1 MLVEIGKL
9 SDIPPGEARRFV
21 VDRIE
26 IAVANCDGEYLAVD
40 DICSH
45 AEYSLSDGEVD
56 VDDYTIECPKHGS
69 TFDLHTGRPQDAAGH
84 GARRHLPG
92 QGRGRHAA
100 HRAGGPLT

>member
-1 MLVEIGKL
+1 MLFEVGKA

-26 IAVANCDGEYLAVD
+26 IAVANCDGEFLAVD

-56 VDDYTIECPKHGS
+56 PDDCTIECPKHGS
-69 TFDLHTGRPQDAAGH
+69 TFDLHTGRP
-84 GARRHLPG
+84 RTLPATVPVATFPVKVEG
-92 QGRGRHAA
+92 DTLLIELEDR
-100 HRAGGPLT
+100 